1 MLGKM
6 VSLGFGLATL
16 PARMT
21 YRSVKAVA
29 TVPGDLNHLRQELAQ
44 FSGEVAREIQH
55 VLESVD
61 AEMRA
66 KSAHLNPSEKQQ
78 AAELAISAAE
88 QHLSMAAV
96 NVLRALW
103 LSADANRSLEE
114 DRKAGIIEHES

>member
-1 MLGKM
+1 
-6 VSLGFGLATL
+6 
-16 PARMT
+16 MT